1 MKAVILYDT
10 KHGTTA
16 GAAAGIAQGLGGEAR
31 LLPLS
36 DAAAAQALALA
47 DYDLVVVGGP
57 IYFGQWSK
65 AALSF
70 LSARGAELG
79 GGRLAL
85 FALGSLVSEGPEAV
99 RAALPALIAAGRPD
113 IGWFG
118 GRMEGLKLSL
128 GERLIVKMVS
138 KSPQPSRDFDP
149 EAARAFGA
157 ELGRRYSKETTCGK

>member
-16 GAAAGIAQGLGGEAR
+16 EAAAGIARGLGKGAE
-31 LLPLS
+31 L
-36 DAAAAQALALA
+36 LALA
-47 DYDLVVVGGP
+47 DAKAVAGLALAGYDLVIVGGP

-65 AALSF
+65 RAVAF
-70 LSARGAELG
+70 LSGHEAQLA

-99 RAALPALIAAGRPD
+99 RAALPALIAARNPP

-118 GRMEGLKLSL
+118 GRMTGLKLSL

-138 KSPQPSRDFDP
+138 KAPQPSRDFDA
-149 EAARAFGA
+149 EAARAYGA
-157 ELGRRYSKETTCGK
+157 ELGRL

>member
-1 MKAVILYDT
+1 MKTLILYDT

-16 GAAAGIAQGLGGEAR
+16 EAAARISEGLGGEAR

-36 DAAAAQALALA
+36 DAAALRGLELSG
-47 DYDLVVVGGP
+47 YDLVVVGGP

-70 LSARGAELG
+70 LSARGAELAG
-79 GGRLAL
+79 LRLAL
-85 FALGSLVSEGPEAV
+85 FALGSLVSEGPKAV
-99 RAALPALIAAGRPD
+99 RSALPASIAAREPA

-118 GRMEGLKLSL
+118 GRMAGLKLSL

-138 KSPQPSRDFDP
+138 KSPQPSRDFEP

-157 ELGRRYSKETTCGK
+157 ELGRL

>member
-16 GAAAGIAQGLGGEAR
+16 EAAAEILKGLGGGAK
-31 LLPLS
+31 LIPLS
-36 DAAAAQALALA
+36 DAAAAQGLALA

-70 LSARGAELG
+70 LSARGAELAG
-79 GGRLAL
+79 RRLAL
-85 FALGSLVSEGPEAV
+85 FALGSLVSEGAETV
-99 RAALPALIAAGRPD
+99 RAALPAPIAAGKPA

-118 GRMEGLKLSL
+118 GRMAGLKLSL

-138 KSPQPSRDFDP
+138 KSPQPSRDFEP

-157 ELGRRYSKETTCGK
+157 ELGRV